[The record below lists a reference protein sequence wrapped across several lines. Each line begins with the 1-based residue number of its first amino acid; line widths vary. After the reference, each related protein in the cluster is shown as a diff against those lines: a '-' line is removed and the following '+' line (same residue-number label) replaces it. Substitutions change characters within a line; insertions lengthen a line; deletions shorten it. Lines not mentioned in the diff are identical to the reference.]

1 MIFLLDLFYLKHLI
15 YSLIFSF
22 SFWHTLLRVV
32 DSEFTGLYLIIT
44 PIAVLI
50 RNKTAE
56 EFQVIIPI

>member
-44 PIAVLI
+44 AIAVLVC
-50 RNKTAE
+50 NKTAE
-56 EFQVIIPI
+56 EFQVTMPI